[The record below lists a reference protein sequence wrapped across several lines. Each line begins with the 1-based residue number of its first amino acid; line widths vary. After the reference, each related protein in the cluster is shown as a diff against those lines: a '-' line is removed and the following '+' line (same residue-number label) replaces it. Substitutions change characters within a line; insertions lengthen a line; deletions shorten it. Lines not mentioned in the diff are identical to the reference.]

1 MNIDYD
7 IIKTEVNDE
16 IKLELVFQLLK
27 QIKNNLYIHQTI
39 YGHFSNKTISNY
51 IKLFKEYFTNHCTC
65 KELKEY
71 LDYINII
78 GINKFIQILDNNFF
92 EYTD

>member
-1 MNIDYD
+1 MNIDFD
-7 IIKTEVNDE
+7 IIKTEINDE
-16 IKLELVFQLLK
+16 IKSQLVFQLLTSIK
-27 QIKNNLYIHQTI
+27 QNLFVNQKI
-39 YGHFSNKTISNY
+39 YGHFSNKLISNY
-51 IKLFKEYFTNHCTC
+51 MDLFKEYFTNYCTC